1 MNKEIENSIIK
12 YLINEATDKDLDLLN
27 QWIKNKENIALFESY
42 IQFHYQVLTTMNE
55 PDVNKIL
62 APLLAKMQQ
71 DKRRSGKRRMHIFMK
86 IAAASVILLTIGFF
100 IKKHWIHTNSSILKS
115 QQNEIVIEMED
126 GSIQKIDPAL
136 TYKLEDSQGNVV
148 GYKQQSKIVYQDSLP
163 TTEKVA
169 YHTLKVPYG
178 KRFDI
183 ILSDGTH
190 VYLNSGTSLRYPI
203 QFVNNST
210 RTVFLS
216 GEAYFEVTK
225 DEKKPF
231 VVEADQVQIRVLG
244 TKFDVSNY
252 PEDSDINTVLISGS
266 VSLHMPRAESNVKDT
281 VVLEP
286 GYKGEWKKNNLTM
299 KVEKVNTM
307 VYTGWIQGKLIF
319 QNTPFRKIRK
329 ELERHYNVEIINNN
343 TLLDEQLFD
352 ATFDIETIEQV
363 MESFNKS
370 YAIKYK
376 IKDNKIII
384 N

>member
-12 YLINEATDKDLDLLN
+12 YLIDEATDKDLDLLN

-203 QFVNNST
+203 QFVNDST

-266 VSLHMPRAESNVKDT
+266 VSLQMPRAESNVKDT